1 MKKLFIAGAVAMA
14 LAGGLAGCSKSAEEA
29 DSFKVSKGL
38 TDSIATYYGL
48 AYGQNIWNYIDQQQ
62 QRTGDTINKAD
73 VIKGVQYIL
82 AGESSSDISL
92 GMQIGLDIKRFID
105 DSRKNGMEVTPSDV
119 MKYFR
124 QAVLADTISQGQAQ
138 ADYAT
143 FNMLM
148 SRVRELENARKR
160 QEIDKVAEENTK
172 AGEEFIAQAK
182 ANDPS
187 IQTSKSG
194 LSYKIENPGE
204 GDRIGASDRAT
215 VKYTGRLV
223 NGEQFDA
230 GTAEF
235 APSRVVPGFGEG
247 MQLLGKGGKATLYIP
262 GSLGYGQQGAGDK
275 IGPNATLIFDIEI
288 IDVTP
293 AQSAE

>member
-1 MKKLFIAGAVAMA
+1 MKKTLIAGAVAVA
-14 LAGGLAGCSKSAEEA
+14 LTGALTGCTKSAQET
-29 DSFKVSKGL
+29 DGITLSKGL

-48 AYGQNIWNYIDQQQ
+48 AYGQNIWNYIEQQQ

-73 VIKGVQYIL
+73 VIKGVQYVL
-82 AGESSSDISL
+82 AGESSSDVSL
-92 GMQIGLDIKRFID
+92 GMQIGIDIKRFIE
-105 DSRKNGMEVTPSDV
+105 DSRKNGVELTASDV

-148 SRVRELENARKR
+148 SRVREIENARKR
-160 QEIDKVAEENTK
+160 QEMEKVAADNAK
-172 AGEEFIAQAK
+172 AGEEYIAQAK
-182 ANDPS
+182 AADS
-187 IQTSKSG
+187 DIKTSESG

-204 GDRIGASDRAT
+204 TPHIGASDLAT

-230 GTAEF
+230 GTAQF
-235 APSRVVPGFGEG
+235 SPSRVVAGFGEG

-293 AQSAE
+293 AETAE